1 MRFWRVR
8 TTLLSV
14 TSSAFAIALS
24 TLAFA
29 QTTVPSPDQGA
40 MGGGGAGQAPS
51 GTAPAQ
57 GGTTTSTTTVF
68 PVYPGAVAPP
78 PEGEVVGGGNTANTS
93 SSQPIQGDKEDHF
106 DLGQNK
112 AGTGTAHGDE
122 NGPVFLGGSENG
134 SLRLSG
140 GVGGP
145 VPSTYVVKKGDTLW
159 DICDGFFQ
167 NPYEWPRVWSYNP
180 QLQNPHWIYPGD
192 EIRLKSLGISMS
204 QAGGGGPT
212 QPQDDKGI
220 SSLVDRRRQVPNNTI
235 FLRDQGFIDNTQD
248 QNWGEI
254 IGSPV
259 DKMFLSDYDS
269 VYVKMAG
276 NRDVKLGQEL
286 TVFRPVRQVPG
297 GQVVQIQG
305 TVRVDSWNPKAR
317 IARGQII
324 ETLDV
329 IERGAR
335 MGPVMRKFS
344 ITPPARN
351 ESDVS
356 AHVVA
361 SVHQHEFYGQ
371 NQVVFVDK
379 GEKDGLKPGNRLFI
393 IRKGDAWRQSLAS
406 DTDATRIA
414 LESNSPAETE
424 SVPTPRNAAAL
435 PEEVVGELRV
445 VDVREHTATCILTQ
459 SRSEIE
465 TGDQAVARKGY

>member
-1 MRFWRVR
+1 MRVWRVR

-14 TSSAFAIALS
+14 MSSAFAIAIS

-29 QTTVPSPDQGA
+29 QTTVSAPDQG
-40 MGGGGAGQAPS
+40 GAAQAPA
-51 GTAPAQ
+51 GGAQ
-57 GGTTTSTTTVF
+57 GGTTTTTTVTAV
-68 PVYPGAVAPP
+68 PPYPGSVAPH
-78 PEGEVVGGGNTANTS
+78 PEGQVVGGGNTAATS
-93 SSQPIQGDKEDHF
+93 SSHPVQGDEEDHF
-106 DLGQNK
+106 DLSQNK
-112 AGTGTAHGDE
+112 GAGGTVHGDD
-122 NGPVFLGGSENG
+122 NGPAFLGGSNG
-134 SLRLSG
+134 SLRLGAG
-140 GVGGP
+140 GQ
-145 VPSTYVVKKGDTLW
+145 VPGTYIVKKGDTLW

-192 EIRLKSLGISMS
+192 EIRLKSLGISIS
-204 QAGGGGPT
+204 QSAGAP
-212 QPQDDKGI
+212 QPQDDKGL

-259 DKMFLSDYDS
+259 DKMFLTDFDS
-269 VYVKMAG
+269 VYLKMAG
-276 NRDVKLGQEL
+276 TRDVKLGQEL

-305 TVRVDSWNPKAR
+305 TVRIDSWNPKER

-335 MGPVMRKFS
+335 MGPIMRKFS

-351 ESDVS
+351 ENDVS
-356 AHVVA
+356 AHVLA
-361 SVHQHEFYGQ
+361 SIHQHEFYGQ
-371 NQVVFVDK
+371 NQVIFIDK
-379 GEKDGLKPGNRLFI
+379 GEKDGLKAGNRLFI

-424 SVPTPRNAAAL
+424 QVPTPHNTAAL

-445 VDVREHTATCILTQ
+445 VDVRDHTATCILTQ
-459 SRSEIE
+459 SRREIE
-465 TGDQAVARKGY
+465 TGDDAVARKGY